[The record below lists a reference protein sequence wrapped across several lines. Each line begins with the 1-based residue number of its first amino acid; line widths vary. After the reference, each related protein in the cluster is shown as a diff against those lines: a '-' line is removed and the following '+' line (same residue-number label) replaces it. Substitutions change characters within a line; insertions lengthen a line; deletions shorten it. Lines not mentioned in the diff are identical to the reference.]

1 VWHDKLAIFDVPNGD
16 LIAVDISRSDRAP
29 VVYLSHEGGR
39 GHGRVLGSSVTDFID
54 RWSLLACAGPE
65 DWLMTPF
72 LHPDQPYLDAV
83 GITAQAWRAWFG
95 VDTMTL
101 V

>member
-1 VWHDKLAIFDVPNGD
+1 MVDEITASY
-16 LIAVDISRSDRAP
+16 AVASDRSA
-29 VVYLSHEGGR
+29 SRGRDCGR

-65 DWLMTPF
+65 EWLMTPF

-95 VDTMTL
+95 VDTMML